1 MRDITALFEQEVDYF
16 EPKRVNNF
24 WNNSYIECESNGDKN
39 RNLLLDEYLKKIETY
54 LRNIII
60 NLQNSD
66 KWKTQLTIAI
76 NLIASKDTEEERV
89 MHLSSDNIKFTSYSE
104 VNDIMEKLFKLFRSK
119 YQENL
124 ETS

>member
-16 EPKRVNNF
+16 EPKRVSNF

-66 KWKTQLTIAI
+66 TWKTQLTIAI